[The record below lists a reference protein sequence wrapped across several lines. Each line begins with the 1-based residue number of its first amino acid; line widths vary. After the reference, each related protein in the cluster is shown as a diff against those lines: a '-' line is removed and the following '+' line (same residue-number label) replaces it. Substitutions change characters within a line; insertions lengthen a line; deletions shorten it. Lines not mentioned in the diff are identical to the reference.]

1 MEESKANN
9 VNAFYTALSSFQT
22 MMNTLVV
29 VERPYV
35 LRSTMVHTAISAT
48 LMALGTFDS
57 MATMG
62 KRSLINH
69 YRERLVISLDE
80 ERARYVAGALKITMW
95 FGCWD
100 VVCEMV
106 WV

>member
-1 MEESKANN
+1 MSKANN
-9 VNAFYTALSSFQT
+9 ENALKKALSLFKCT
-22 MMNTLVV
+22 MDRLVD
-29 VERPYV
+29 VELPYV
-35 LRSTMVHTAISAT
+35 LESTMEQTANSAT
-48 LMALGTFDS
+48 WLALGTFDT